1 MKFTEDSLKQLIA
14 EEIQNFLNEQD
25 DDHLYDREK
34 LLTHLAR
41 LEAYIEDLEKKLSD
55 EGIDTSGVTIGPGG
69 TQIVDRLADT
79 PIGEKPK
86 GGQTT
91 QIIRKK

>member
-1 MKFTEDSLKQLIA
+1 MKFTKDTIKQLIA
-14 EEIQNFLNEQD
+14 EEIQNYLNEQD
-25 DDHLYDREK
+25 DDHLYDRKK

-41 LEAYIEDLEKKLSD
+41 LEAYIEDLEQKLSD
-55 EGIDTSGVTIGPGG
+55 EGIDTSGATIGPGG

-86 GGQTT
+86 GGAVT
-91 QIIRKK
+91 QIVRKK